1 MAPIVMWQ
9 DPALRNS
16 RDGRLIASTMV
27 MAVRQQTGGIL
38 PRMCRGQECIDLSQ
52 LAASGPIVR
61 LDRPGGFSH
70 VIAIII
76 PPPPGWV

>member
-1 MAPIVMWQ
+1 
-9 DPALRNS
+9 
-16 RDGRLIASTMV
+16 MV

-52 LAASGPIVR
+52 LAESGPIVR
-61 LDRPGGFSH
+61 LDRPGGFSP
-70 VIAIII
+70 VVAIII